1 MRLYKRLF
9 DLLLCMAFSPILIL
23 LLAGTAILVAITLGR
38 PIMFSQQ
45 RQGLHGKSFTLYKFR
60 TMSDKRDSKCEM
72 LPDVQ
77 RLGEWGIWLRKLS
90 LDELPTIYNVLRGE
104 MSLVGPRPLLEEYL
118 ILYSATQARR
128 HEVAPGVTGWAQV
141 NGRNAISWEQKFEY
155 DVWYVD
161 HGSFGFDLKILVLS
175 VLSVLKREGISQQ
188 GHATMEKFSGTDNK

>member
-1 MRLYKRLF
+1 MRLYKRLL
-9 DLLLCMAFSPILIL
+9 DLLLCLAFSPILIL
-23 LLAGTAILVAITLGR
+23 LLAVTAIVVGITHGG
-38 PIMFSQQ
+38 PVMFSQQ

-60 TMSDKRDSKCEM
+60 SMSDKRDGKCEM

-77 RLGEWGIWLRKLS
+77 RLSEWGRWLRKLS

-118 ILYSATQARR
+118 VLYSTKQARR
-128 HEVAPGVTGWAQV
+128 HEVVPGVTGWAQV

-161 HGSFGFDLKILVLS
+161 HQSFGLDLKILMLS
-175 VLSVLKREGISQQ
+175 VLSVLKREGVSQQ

>member
-1 MRLYKRLF
+1 MQLCKRLF
-9 DLLLCMAFSPILIL
+9 DLLLCLVFSPILIL
-23 LLAGTAILVAITLGR
+23 LLAVTAIVVVITLGR
-38 PIMFSQQ
+38 PVMFSQQ

-60 TMSDKRDSKCEM
+60 SMSDKRDRKCEM

-77 RLGEWGIWLRKLS
+77 RLGEWGRLLRKLS

-118 ILYSATQARR
+118 VLYSTTQARR
-128 HEVAPGVTGWAQV
+128 HEVVPGVTGWAQV

-161 HGSFGFDLKILVLS
+161 HQSFGLDLKILVLS
-175 VLSVLKREGISQQ
+175 VFSVLKREGVTQQ